1 MQNCQIWDVKR
12 RMMTNIHQRTIYTSM
27 DVLSGSPPH
36 GNPMQ
41 SYEAEEA
48 VCAGNTRSILF
59 YVYTRYPH
67 RSLVDID
74 NLSDKVM
81 WNGLENRWLFLIFNQ
96 ERILKVA

>member
-1 MQNCQIWDVKR
+1 MGILCRAMKLKKQC
-12 RMMTNIHQRTIYTSM
+12 
-27 DVLSGSPPH
+27 VLGIL
-36 GNPMQ
+36 
-41 SYEAEEA
+41 
-48 VCAGNTRSILF
+48 RSILF